1 MLLLQKINQVNVNL
15 AELNLKVQTGLW
27 VELEFLNNLQCIFYL
42 MIFCLVVLFSLS
54 FVYMRLFFR
63 SMSIDPV
70 ILMDFFNERNNIFIL
85 LMMFRSHNLWEL
97 IVWKIVNDMS
107 KIFVTSSKGEKS
119 KRSSKQLT
127 LSVNFGLGIPSPKG
141 WKNGTI
147 WGGELY
153 SAFDLLAM
161 IPSPSSSLWLSDDGK
176 ILPAVAP
183 IYFFRE
189 YDSENINQWNW

>member
-1 MLLLQKINQVNVNL
+1 
-15 AELNLKVQTGLW
+15 
-27 VELEFLNNLQCIFYL
+27 
-42 MIFCLVVLFSLS
+42 MIFCLLVLFSLS
-54 FVYMRLFFR
+54 FVYMRLFFI
-63 SMSIDPV
+63 STSIDPV
-70 ILMDFFNERNNIFIL
+70 ILMDFFNERNKCCIFVILIL

-161 IPSPSSSLWLSDDGK
+161 IPSPSSSRWLSEDGK
-176 ILPAVAP
+176 IVPAVAP

-189 YDSENINQWNW
+189 HDSENINQWNW